1 MSRRVLAS
9 VLTALVLTAGAL
21 VSVQVVGGGAAAQAD
36 SCYTWPRELRRG
48 HEGSDV
54 KRLQI
59 RIGGWVDSSFRVVPD
74 GKFGAN
80 TEKALR
86 KFQRGYGLTVTG
98 RAGAATYRKIYA
110 LQDSDC
116 TPVHFSYGEFNYSCG
131 ERDFTGGRVS
141 ARQARENIRRV
152 MWQLEALRH
161 KLGDRALVITSGFR
175 SVSCN
180 ASVGGASNSL
190 HTYGHAGDLGL
201 RSGPSQCTL
210 AKAARSAGFGEIL
223 GPGYPGHNDHVHVGN
238 MASRH
243 WSAPNCGI

>member
-9 VLTALVLTAGAL
+9 VLAALVLTAAAI
-21 VSVQVVGGGAAAQAD
+21 VSLQVVGSTPTAQAD
-36 SCYTWPRELRRG
+36 SCYTWKRDLRRG
-48 HEGSDV
+48 HQGGDV
-54 KRLQI
+54 KQLQI

-74 GKFGAN
+74 GVFGPN

-110 LQDSDC
+110 LQDADC
-116 TPVHFSYGEFNYSCG
+116 TPRHFSYGEFNYSCG

-141 ARQARENIRRV
+141 ASQARANIRRV

-161 KLGDRALVITSGFR
+161 KLGDRALVISSGFR

-180 ASVGGASNSL
+180 SSVGGAPNSL
-190 HTYGHAGDLGL
+190 HTYGRAGDLGL
-201 RSGPSQCTL
+201 GSGPSQCTL
-210 AKAARSAGFGEIL
+210 AKAARSAGFAEIL

-238 MASRH
+238 MSSRH

>member
-1 MSRRVLAS
+1 MTRRFLATVLA
-9 VLTALVLTAGAL
+9 ALLLTAGGIVAL
-21 VSVQVVGGGAAAQAD
+21 QVVNAPAAQAD
-36 SCYTWPRELRRG
+36 SCYTFKRDLKRG
-48 HEGSDV
+48 SKGGDV
-54 KRLQI
+54 KRLQV
-59 RIGGWVDSSFRVVPD
+59 RIGGWVDRSFKVVPD
-74 GKFGAN
+74 GVFGSK

-86 KFQRGYGLTVTG
+86 KFQRGYGLRVTG
-98 RAGAATYRKIYA
+98 KATASTYRKIYA

-116 TPVHFSYGEFNYSCG
+116 TPKHFSYGEFNHSCG

-141 ARQARENIRRV
+141 ARKARANTRRV

-161 KLGDRALVITSGFR
+161 KLGDRPLVITSGFR

-190 HTYGHAGDLGL
+190 HTYGRAGDLGL
-201 RSGPSQCTL
+201 SSGPSQCTL

-238 MASRH
+238 MSSRH